1 VSRTVRPPLTHRA
14 LARRKGGHIDC
25 RGVVLARSV
34 ALKTIGQ
41 RLSRL
46 SIGYGAAASSL
57 VLLAGCVHGNT
68 TTRVT
73 VDRGYESVYLALL
86 KDARRCYP
94 ATAGTAQR
102 EVNGTLDGPGRAG
115 KVTFS
120 FRSATAQETFM
131 NVDIRG
137 TETTRSQ
144 VDIQVTHGWEAHAQA
159 LRGWL
164 DGTSSACV

>member
-1 VSRTVRPPLTHRA
+1 L
-14 LARRKGGHIDC
+14 
-25 RGVVLARSV
+25 V
-34 ALKTIGQ
+34 A
-41 RLSRL
+41 
-46 SIGYGAAASSL
+46 A
-57 VLLAGCVHGNT
+57 CVHGNP

-120 FRSATAQETFM
+120 FRSPTARETFM

-137 TETTRSQ
+137 TETTRSE
-144 VDIQVTHGWEAHAQA
+144 VDIQVAPGWEPHAQA
-159 LRGWL
+159 VRGWL

>member
-1 VSRTVRPPLTHRA
+1 MRLRTT
-14 LARRKGGHIDC
+14 RKGGHIDC
-25 RGVVLARSV
+25 CTGAGVLARPV

-41 RLSRL
+41 RSDMSRL
-46 SIGYGAAASSL
+46 RIGYGAAASSL
-57 VLLAGCVHGNT
+57 AVLLAGCVHGNP
-68 TTRVT
+68 TTRVA

-120 FRSATAQETFM
+120 FRSPTAQETFM

-137 TETTRSQ
+137 TESTRSQ
-144 VDIQVTHGWEAHAQA
+144 VDIQVAPGWEAHAQA
-159 LRGWL
+159 VRGWL
-164 DGTSSACV
+164 EGTSSACV

>member
-1 VSRTVRPPLTHRA
+1 LR
-14 LARRKGGHIDC
+14 
-25 RGVVLARSV
+25 
-34 ALKTIGQ
+34 TIGQ

-57 VLLAGCVHGNT
+57 AVLLAGCVHGNA

-137 TETTRSQ
+137 TETARSQ
-144 VDIQVTHGWEAHAQA
+144 VDIQVAPGWEAHAQA

>member
-1 VSRTVRPPLTHRA
+1 MRLRPLIRA
-14 LARRKGGHIDC
+14 LARRKGGYIDC
-25 RGVVLARSV
+25 CVLARSV
-34 ALKTIGQ
+34 ALKAIGK
-41 RLSRL
+41 RSDVSRL
-46 SIGYGAAASSL
+46 RIRYGAAASSL
-57 VLLAGCVHGNT
+57 AVLLAGCVHGNP
-68 TTRVT
+68 TTRVA

-120 FRSATAQETFM
+120 FRSPTAQETFM

-137 TETTRSQ
+137 TESTRSE
-144 VDIQVTHGWEAHAQA
+144 VDIQVARGWEAHAVA
-159 LRGWL
+159 VRGWL
-164 DGTSSACV
+164 EGTSSACV